1 MITDE
6 TADETA
12 PHGAD
17 GLDTVEQAIADI
29 AAGRAIVVVDDASRE
44 NEGDIVFAAGKAT
57 PELLAFTIR
66 HVRGLICVPM
76 LGEDLDRLQ
85 LPPMTSDNQEH
96 MGTAFTISVDARDG
110 ITTGISAAD
119 RARTI
124 RTLVDS
130 ATEPYEIVRP
140 GHVFPLRYAEGGV
153 LRRAGHTEAAVD
165 LARLAGLT
173 AAGVVAEIFND
184 DGTMARRPQLRA
196 FADKH
201 GLTLISIA
209 QLIEY
214 RRHSER
220 TVRRVVQT
228 RVPNEYGEWRA
239 FGYLNSVDGTEH
251 VALVLGDLA
260 EPGGADVLVRMH
272 SECLTGDVFGSQ
284 RCDCGAQ
291 LDAAMA
297 AIAAEGRGVVLY
309 LRGHEGRGIGLLS
322 KLRAYQLQD
331 NGADTV
337 DANLELGLP
346 ADAREYST
354 GAQMLADLGVGPL
367 RLLTNNPDKI
377 RGLSGFGIEV
387 TGRVPLPVAATQDN
401 LRYLIAKRD
410 RLGHQLGE
418 LFVQNGTSR
427 AVPSPRPGRP
437 GGGVGVSGEGRP
449 QGQVVDASGL
459 SLAIA
464 ATRWHPEVT
473 GCLVE
478 RAVAAA
484 GACGVASPLV
494 VRVPGAA
501 ELPVVA
507 AELARRHDAVACLGA
522 VIRGGTPH
530 FDYVCSSVTYGLS
543 RIPLDTGTP
552 VGNGVLTCDTSAQ
565 ALDRCGG
572 EGSSEDKGWEAV
584 LAALETALVLRG
596 LREH

>member
-12 PHGAD
+12 QHRAD

-29 AAGRAIVVVDDASRE
+29 AAGQAIVVVDDASRE
-44 NEGDIVFAAGKAT
+44 NEGDIVFAASKAT

-66 HVRGLICVPM
+66 YARGLICVPM
-76 LGEDLDRLQ
+76 LGADLDRLQ
-85 LPPMTSDNQEH
+85 VPPMTSDNQEH

-124 RTLVDS
+124 RVLVDS

-165 LARLAGLT
+165 LTRLAGLT

-196 FADKH
+196 FADEH

-367 RLLTNNPDKI
+367 RLLTNNPDKV

-387 TGRVPLPVAATQDN
+387 TGRVPLPVAATPDN

-418 LFVQNGTSR
+418 LFLQNGASR
-427 AVPSPRPGRP
+427 PVPPPRPADP
-437 GGGVGVSGEGRP
+437 
-449 QGQVVDASGL
+449 
-459 SLAIA
+459 A
-464 ATRWHPEVT
+464 AP
-473 GCLVE
+473 
-478 RAVAAA
+478 AA
-484 GACGVASPLV
+484 G
-494 VRVPGAA
+494 
-501 ELPVVA
+501 
-507 AELARRHDAVACLGA
+507 
-522 VIRGGTPH
+522 
-530 FDYVCSSVTYGLS
+530 
-543 RIPLDTGTP
+543 
-552 VGNGVLTCDTSAQ
+552 SA
-565 ALDRCGG
+565 
-572 EGSSEDKGWEAV
+572 
-584 LAALETALVLRG
+584 
-596 LREH
+596 

>member
-12 PHGAD
+12 QHGAD

-44 NEGDIVFAAGKAT
+44 NEGDIVFAASKAT

-66 HVRGLICVPM
+66 YARGLICVPM
-76 LGEDLDRLQ
+76 VGADLDRLQ
-85 LPPMTSDNQEH
+85 VPPMTSDNQEH

-124 RTLVDS
+124 RVLVDS

-196 FADKH
+196 FADEH

-367 RLLTNNPDKI
+367 RLLTNNPDKV

-387 TGRVPLPVAATQDN
+387 TGRVPLPVAATPDN

-418 LFVQNGTSR
+418 LFLQNG
-427 AVPSPRPGRP
+427 APRPVPPPRP
-437 GGGVGVSGEGRP
+437 ADP
-449 QGQVVDASGL
+449 
-459 SLAIA
+459 A
-464 ATRWHPEVT
+464 AP
-473 GCLVE
+473 
-478 RAVAAA
+478 AA
-484 GACGVASPLV
+484 G
-494 VRVPGAA
+494 
-501 ELPVVA
+501 
-507 AELARRHDAVACLGA
+507 
-522 VIRGGTPH
+522 
-530 FDYVCSSVTYGLS
+530 
-543 RIPLDTGTP
+543 
-552 VGNGVLTCDTSAQ
+552 SA
-565 ALDRCGG
+565 
-572 EGSSEDKGWEAV
+572 
-584 LAALETALVLRG
+584 
-596 LREH
+596 

>member
-12 PHGAD
+12 QHGAD

-44 NEGDIVFAAGKAT
+44 NEGDIVFAASKAT

-66 HVRGLICVPM
+66 YARGLICVPM
-76 LGEDLDRLQ
+76 LGADLDRLQ
-85 LPPMTSDNQEH
+85 VPPMTSDNQEH

-165 LARLAGLT
+165 LARLGGLT
-173 AAGVVAEIFND
+173 PAGVVAEIFND
-184 DGTMARRPQLRA
+184 DGTLARRPQLRT

-251 VALVLGDLA
+251 VVLVLGELA
-260 EPGGADVLVRMH
+260 EPGSADVLVRMH

-297 AIAAEGRGVVLY
+297 AIAAEGRGIVLY
-309 LRGHEGRGIGLLS
+309 LRGHEGRGIGLLG

-354 GAQMLADLGVGPL
+354 GAQMLADLGVGRL

-377 RGLSGFGIEV
+377 QGLSGFGIEV
-387 TGRVPLPVAATQDN
+387 TGRVAVPIAATQDN

-418 LFVQNGTSR
+418 LFVQNGTPR
-427 AVPSPRPGRP
+427 TVPSSRPADP
-437 GGGVGVSGEGRP
+437 AAP
-449 QGQVVDASGL
+449 ASG
-459 SLAIA
+459 
-464 ATRWHPEVT
+464 
-473 GCLVE
+473 
-478 RAVAAA
+478 
-484 GACGVASPLV
+484 
-494 VRVPGAA
+494 
-501 ELPVVA
+501 
-507 AELARRHDAVACLGA
+507 
-522 VIRGGTPH
+522 
-530 FDYVCSSVTYGLS
+530 
-543 RIPLDTGTP
+543 
-552 VGNGVLTCDTSAQ
+552 SA
-565 ALDRCGG
+565 
-572 EGSSEDKGWEAV
+572 
-584 LAALETALVLRG
+584 
-596 LREH
+596 

>member
-1 MITDE
+1 MI
-6 TADETA
+6 ADETA
-12 PHGAD
+12 PQRAGVV
-17 GLDTVEQAIADI
+17 LDTVELAIAEI

-44 NEGDIVFAAGKAT
+44 NEGDIVFAASKAT
-57 PELLAFTIR
+57 RELLAFTIR
-66 HVRGLICVPM
+66 YARGLICVPM

-153 LRRAGHTEAAVD
+153 LRRGGHTEAAVD

-184 DGTMARRPQLRA
+184 DGTMARLPQLRA
-196 FADKH
+196 FADEH
-201 GLTLISIA
+201 GLPLISIA

-214 RRHSER
+214 RRHSEL
-220 TVRRVVQT
+220 TVRRVVET
-228 RVPNEYGEWRA
+228 RVPNQHGEWRVV
-239 FGYLNSVDGTEH
+239 GYQNSVDGTEH
-251 VALVLGDLA
+251 LALVLGDLDA
-260 EPGGADVLVRMH
+260 PGEAVLTPGGTTPPDRPADVLVRMH

-291 LDAAMA
+291 LAAAMA

-331 NGADTV
+331 AGADTV

-354 GAQMLADLGVGPL
+354 GAQMLADLGVRSL
-367 RLLTNNPDKI
+367 RLLTNNPAKI
-377 RGLSGFGIEV
+377 AGVSGFGIEV
-387 TGRVPLPVAATQDN
+387 TGRVSLPVPATEDN

-410 RLGHQLGE
+410 RLGHQLDNLIIPDASAAGV
-418 LFVQNGTSR
+418 LSMPDASAPGVLSIANASGPAMPLIPNGSGSR
-427 AVPSPRPGRP
+427 AATAPQAASPLPSSPPTVPDPAEPAVP
-437 GGGVGVSGEGRP
+437 APPAVPVP
-449 QGQVVDASGL
+449 
-459 SLAIA
+459 
-464 ATRWHPEVT
+464 P
-473 GCLVE
+473 
-478 RAVAAA
+478 AVAA
-484 GACGVASPLV
+484 P
-494 VRVPGAA
+494 P
-501 ELPVVA
+501 
-507 AELARRHDAVACLGA
+507 ARPPR
-522 VIRGGTPH
+522 
-530 FDYVCSSVTYGLS
+530 
-543 RIPLDTGTP
+543 
-552 VGNGVLTCDTSAQ
+552 
-565 ALDRCGG
+565 
-572 EGSSEDKGWEAV
+572 
-584 LAALETALVLRG
+584 
-596 LREH
+596 